1 MAEAKLRVGCRVEV
15 TGKDV
20 FGTVAFVGATQFSPG
35 KKSSVLITDLG
46 KWVGVILDE
55 PKGKNNGTVQGKRY
69 FTCEENFGIFVRPS
83 QVCFILNGFV
93 RCLYPFMYQCNFIPA
108 GHRVQITPL
117 VART

>member
-1 MAEAKLRVGCRVEV
+1 MQKKFEGTNSAKIRRIAGSFPLTLRKKIDLRSSQGCMAEAKLRVGCRVEV

-20 FGTVAFVGATQFSPG
+20 FGTVAFVGATQFSP
-35 KKSSVLITDLG
+35 G

-83 QVCFILNGFV
+83 QYEKVF
-93 RCLYPFMYQCNFIPA
+93 PEP
-108 GHRVQITPL
+108 
-117 VART
+117 